1 MDGHN
6 LISCLILLPLY
17 LLSYDL
23 SYFLTLWPEIT
34 SFSPRLVLVRYLVM
48 TMRKV
53 TFRTDFRFMYPSKQ
67 GTKNTSVLHGEIL
80 NFGSWGSLIVD
91 MHHPYLN
98 LIPETVSSLSFTW
111 AYGYWGQ
118 SESTASSLAGRF
130 FCLFVFC
137 LFVCLFVFANGI
149 WVKIHV

>member
-1 MDGHN
+1 
-6 LISCLILLPLY
+6 
-17 LLSYDL
+17 
-23 SYFLTLWPEIT
+23 
-34 SFSPRLVLVRYLVM
+34 M

-98 LIPETVSSLSFTW
+98 LIPETVSSLSFT
-111 AYGYWGQ
+111 
-118 SESTASSLAGRF
+118 
-130 FCLFVFC
+130 
-137 LFVCLFVFANGI
+137 
-149 WVKIHV
+149 